1 MNSEFP
7 FFLVYY
13 LGLIVAIVFLSRFVF
28 RKYIQFA
35 KSYNLI
41 KAANS
46 RAARNG
52 KFLEKLG
59 QYDPN
64 AKEVLKD
71 VKVESVQA
79 WIGKGAQLT
88 DTVKSLFRKHG
99 VKL

>member
-1 MNSEFP
+1 MVKIRLQRGGRTHKP
-7 FFLVYY
+7 VYT
-13 LGLIVAIVFLSRFVF
+13 IV
-28 RKYIQFA
+28 
-35 KSYNLI
+35 
-41 KAANS
+41 AANS

-64 AKEVLKD
+64 SKEILKD

-79 WIGKGAQLT
+79 WIGKGAQLS